1 MPGTSFKSYVVNYDL
16 VVNSTAAEGFAQ
28 VAQMAQRMQKPLK
41 DISNHFKRLQQ
52 SASALKKGGAFEIK
66 PTVDLTTFDKQ
77 AQTLVTKAEK
87 VASQVNAILNGAF
100 TVNPASAKTK
110 GGKGT
115 KSGVTPS
122 KTEKRTLTTA
132 QLQKEADNVKKQ
144 LRDLYGPRGVMR
156 ESAKG
161 YKSLME
167 SIQKDAAKL
176 ANFKSLRTQLSAINE
191 DIKAAGKN
199 GGKITKTITDG
210 VATGIIK
217 GTKKGG
223 KKLVQQPQV
232 TEAFNGVLQN
242 LIAGKAVQIPVSVVA
257 NAKTAE
263 SVNAAM
269 AKMRGQIKPLVIPIT
284 VATNIDAAKAVRE
297 TVSGLQSVI
306 TPSSSGKKPV
316 GKGKGTAASAT
327 TPIAKTA
334 EQKALEKEQRALK
347 SELNKYNFWKGK
359 HDAWKQKVADLKS
372 GAAVGSMSNLTDAQL
387 DKALEKVLYTDKGK
401 KRIKPVPKP
410 VLQSL
415 TPAETAE
422 LNALT
427 LATDPL
433 IQEKARLESRLAAL
447 KKSAAR
453 KALTGKKFD
462 EAKNIQN
469 TLLPQINQKL
479 AEAGEGRRAAL
490 LAKQADYGKQYA
502 AQKKAYDEFQRN
514 SEQYHKQLDREQKAL
529 TKKSVQDKI
538 LKAAN
543 TFAAIPTSKLPE
555 EPRLAEGIRTPEQIA
570 ARQAEISQR
579 LEAIRGTVAPPT
591 SKGKGGARRG
601 GTGARSAG
609 ISIPVTQAIQP
620 LQNLANGRAIGLNT
634 RVISNGQAGFDLN
647 QHLVRL
653 QELALS
659 RPIKIDTRVIPTG
672 TAAFDLN
679 MHIQRL
685 QELAMSRPVRL
696 NTILAPNAVGA
707 KGAAG
712 THLNA
717 VPMEGVVENVV
728 VSKGVKVSGGPVKV
742 EGMMDKVG
750 LAKGAKVSL
759 PDISRQVANLKELS
773 NVWKTLPK
781 TGSRTFTV
789 NLKTPGI
796 ENLAKLKEL
805 IGIVN
810 SMPQSTR
817 RIFTAGIGGS
827 GRGNNGTSTT
837 GIYGGGRRADTR
849 FAGRPRGT
857 MNTFAYQLMGNT
869 SLGARTPV
877 FLDMMK
883 GMGMMTGV
891 GAAMGTLT
899 TAFSNASEYQ
909 NTMVTAKSILE
920 ANYQGSDFNKDFGNM
935 ERIVRDVAKKT
946 KFTAP
951 QAADAARFMAMAGLN
966 IPMINAS
973 IRPIADVAVIGD
985 NDLGEV
991 ADKITNIQT
1000 AFGIQPNK
1008 MRALADALTKTFTS
1022 SNTDMMM
1029 LAESMEYAAPMAHL
1043 AGAQVEDALAMI
1055 GIMGNAGIQGSMA
1068 GTTLRMMYQNVINP
1082 NKKQKKMWES
1092 LGISLKDAQGNP
1104 RQLIEILGD
1113 LRKKVRISREDKD
1126 EEGRFKDEGTPI
1138 ASAVSQL
1145 FRVTA
1150 SAGAGT
1156 LLENLDKV
1164 IALAEANRNAEG
1176 LSQRISEV
1184 KQNDVKGMWAKMT
1197 SAFTDAVVTEF
1208 EQQDSPIKG
1217 YLENITK
1224 YFNSDEFKGLLH
1236 DIFDLVTSM
1245 MDMLGKF
1252 VKIWREIYK
1261 IFGPIIKYTL
1271 MAQFILTQI
1280 GYMLAPLRSI
1290 YMTVARG
1297 AGTISGLAAVS
1308 GVGGSM
1314 TAGGAGVAA
1323 ASAAPFISF
1332 GNRGAQY
1339 NTAAINAARSA
1350 AVQSETALLNSKK
1363 YLAAATALNVAT
1375 TPGIQS
1381 SIERKQMQWWV
1392 ASQYA
1397 GSGPGSHALRSSDN
1411 RSGRWNLAYTN
1422 PQAASELP
1430 NRFKIMSA
1438 REKEIAALQ
1447 EQLRRRG
1454 ANLSAA
1460 EAAVLANTATNIN
1473 AHRELN
1479 RRIADVRH
1487 GVRRVDPAV
1496 LNRAVQMGKI
1506 SRGGAMAMSLSS
1518 GFRTAATWGI
1528 TGMSMAGVM
1537 GGFTKVVGVV
1547 GKGLGL
1553 LANPITLLTAGVI
1566 AAGVSIYNFYKQ
1578 NSQWQEQIRKSGQIF
1593 NQNLQTAWGATT
1605 SISDIFSGIHTIN
1618 VNTASINVDNELK
1631 NAKPISETENFNA
1644 AYEALSGTIKTW
1656 TDGTLGTENTVIKG
1670 VSRGTFDELY
1680 NQYIAPLRGITPN
1693 LPSKE
1698 EFDKYWGDIT
1708 SSTNETLAGAQIV
1721 RAMIGGQAT
1730 SSDQYN
1736 KAMTDL
1742 LQLGSEFANRP
1753 LEERVQLYPDYLK
1766 SLQDV
1771 AEQFNPANKWG
1782 LSSVTPQTFQRDM
1795 QVAPNQY
1802 TEYWATAYNSIQR
1815 FIDESPALK
1824 AVRAIHALNTGV
1836 ELKTEQWWNNI
1847 MDIAG
1852 SIKLTDDSYKDMGE
1866 ITIPMKNGHVQFDKL
1881 KKMLQN
1887 SGVQLAND
1895 VNTYILWLHEIYNQM
1910 RNIEGSQAWLGD
1922 ITEREFLIRAM
1933 GRSSAFDYGRT
1944 IYSPYE
1950 NSIDDF
1956 LRSKGQLQPSIVVPF
1971 MPGAEPT
1978 YKQSLFNWPTNQEQY
1993 KPQSNGPTAMT
2004 TTPTLHFSG
2013 PLIKI
2018 DSIKG
2023 GDGVTAEEL
2032 KEAVAEAVSD
2042 TMGMLIKPTPFMG

>member
-41 DISNHFKRLQQ
+41 DISNHFKHLQQ

-100 TVNPASAKTK
+100 TVNPASAKIK

-161 YKSLME
+161 YKSLIE

-242 LIAGKAVQIPVSVVA
+242 LVAGKAVQIPVSVVA

-316 GKGKGTAASAT
+316 GKGNGTAASAT

-453 KALTGKKFD
+453 KALTGKKFE

-479 AEAGEGRRAAL
+479 AEAGEGRRTAL

-591 SKGKGGARRG
+591 SKGKGGVRRG
-601 GTGARSAG
+601 GTGARPAG

-696 NTILAPNAVGA
+696 NTILTPNAVGA

-712 THLNA
+712 TPLNA

-817 RIFTAGIGGS
+817 RTFTAGIGGG

-899 TAFSNASEYQ
+899 TAFTNASEYQ

-920 ANYQGSDFNKDFGNM
+920 ANYQGSNFNKDFGNM

-1208 EQQDSPIKG
+1208 EKQDSPIKG

-1224 YFNSDEFKGLLH
+1224 YFNSGEFKDLLH
-1236 DIFDLVTSM
+1236 DVFDLVTSM

-1350 AVQSETALLNSKK
+1350 AAQSETALLNSKK

-1578 NSQWQEQIRKSGQIF
+1578 NSQWQEQIKKSGQIF

-1736 KAMTDL
+1736 KALTDL

-1824 AVRAIHALNTGV
+1824 AVRAIHELNTGV

-1852 SIKLTDDSYKDMGE
+1852 SIKLTDDSYNDMGE

-1922 ITEREFLIRAM
+1922 ITEREFLMRAM
-1933 GRSSAFDYGRT
+1933 GRPSVFDYGRT

-1956 LRSKGQLQPSIVVPF
+1956 LRSKGQLPSIVVPF

>member
-1 MPGTSFKSYVVNYDL
+1 MSGTSFKSYVVNYDL

-122 KTEKRTLTTA
+122 KTEKRTFTTA

-242 LIAGKAVQIPVSVVA
+242 LVAGKAVQIPVSVVA

-297 TVSGLQSVI
+297 TVSGLQNVI

-316 GKGKGTAASAT
+316 GKGKGASASAT

-453 KALTGKKFD
+453 KALTGKKFE

-479 AEAGEGRRAAL
+479 AEAGEGRRTAL

-543 TFAAIPTSKLPE
+543 TFATIPTSKLPE

-712 THLNA
+712 TPINA

-817 RIFTAGIGGS
+817 RIFTAGIGGG

-899 TAFSNASEYQ
+899 TAFTNASEYQ

-920 ANYQGSDFNKDFGNM
+920 ANYQGNDFNKDFGNM

-951 QAADAARFMAMAGLN
+951 QAADATRFMAMAGLN

-973 IRPIADVAVIGD
+973 IRPIADVAMIGD

-1184 KQNDVKGMWAKMT
+1184 KQNDVKGMWARMT

-1224 YFNSDEFKGLLH
+1224 YFNSDEFKDLLH

-1290 YMTVARG
+1290 YMTIARG
-1297 AGTISGLAAVS
+1297 AGVVSGLSSA
-1308 GVGGSM
+1308 GVVAGGG
-1314 TAGGAGVAA
+1314 GGAGVVAA
-1323 ASAAPFISF
+1323 SSAAPLLSF
-1332 GNRGAQY
+1332 GHKGPNY
-1339 NTAAINAARSA
+1339 NTAAVNAARA
-1350 AVQSETALLNSKK
+1350 AAAQSDIALMNSKK
-1363 YLAAATALNVAT
+1363 YLAAATAANLAT
-1375 TPGIQS
+1375 TPALER
-1381 SIERKQMQWWV
+1381 SIARKQMQWYV

-1397 GSGPGSHALRSSDN
+1397 GSGPNSRALRSSDN
-1411 RSGRWNLAYTN
+1411 RPGRWNLAYTN

-1438 REKEIAALQ
+1438 REKEVAALQ

-1460 EAAVLANTATNIN
+1460 EAAVLANTASNMN
-1473 AHRELN
+1473 AHRALN
-1479 RRIADVRH
+1479 RQIADARH
-1487 GVRRVDPAV
+1487 SGRKVNSAV

-1506 SRGGAMAMSLSS
+1506 TRGKANMMAFSS
-1518 GFRTAATWGI
+1518 GFRTAASIGV
-1528 TGMSMAGVM
+1528 TGASMAGVM

-1547 GKGLGL
+1547 GKLLGFL
-1553 LANPITLLTAGVI
+1553 CNPLTL
-1566 AAGVSIYNFYKQ
+1566 AAGATIGITAALIGLNIEISNLNKKLREESAAYGEGLKKSIDDALGKNDTLSKLFSNIQTVSVD
-1578 NSQWQEQIRKSGQIF
+1578 
-1593 NQNLQTAWGATT
+1593 TA
-1605 SISDIFSGIHTIN
+1605 TIN
-1618 VNTASINVDNELK
+1618 VNNEVKDTSLPFSKREEVKSINEMLDEYGKPKKNGQGFWVTSLGRSVVDRNTAVSWK
-1631 NAKPISETENFNA
+1631 ENFITPLMGLTPG
-1644 AYEALSGTIKTW
+1644 LSMDSWFDDEIIA
-1656 TDGTLGTENTVIKG
+1656 NVIKADYG
-1670 VSRGTFDELY
+1670 RQALESQKYLDIKSRIEGLY
-1680 NQYIAPLRGITPN
+1680 QEYMN
-1693 LPSKE
+1693 LPLDEQSKQWQSYVE
-1698 EFDKYWGDIT
+1698 KIRKEADYF
-1708 SSTNETLAGAQIV
+1708 NPE
-1721 RAMIGGQAT
+1721 
-1730 SSDQYN
+1730 
-1736 KAMTDL
+1736 
-1742 LQLGSEFANRP
+1742 NRP
-1753 LEERVQLYPDYLK
+1753 YLK
-1766 SLQDV
+1766 SIDKTNALNMRN
-1771 AEQFNPANKWG
+1771 ASPLTTK
-1782 LSSVTPQTFQRDM
+1782 
-1795 QVAPNQY
+1795 
-1802 TEYWATAYNSIQR
+1802 EYWGTAYNSLQQ
-1815 FIDESPALK
+1815 FIENGNLIKSIE
-1824 AVRAIHALNTGV
+1824 AINAIRNNAGLNKNDFLTYIG
-1836 ELKTEQWWNNI
+1836 N
-1847 MDIAG
+1847 IAG
-1852 SIKLTDDSYKDMGE
+1852 SIPITLPGLDKEATLPFNNGRAQLSYLHKLNNDNKLNIPNIDEYGVYLVKGIYQQLLQIQGLKEKLEQYGVTEEDFVKYGLNYHGSASQQMFGE
-1866 ITIPMKNGHVQFDKL
+1866 NIIDRIINSQYPSTPIPLNNPTN
-1881 KKMLQN
+1881 N
-1887 SGVQLAND
+1887 SMSGNSMWYPSNQLAYRPLYQSAQQNAQP
-1895 VNTYILWLHEIYNQM
+1895 I
-1910 RNIEGSQAWLGD
+1910 
-1922 ITEREFLIRAM
+1922 IR
-1933 GRSSAFDYGRT
+1933 FD
-1944 IYSPYE
+1944 
-1950 NSIDDF
+1950 
-1956 LRSKGQLQPSIVVPF
+1956 
-1971 MPGAEPT
+1971 
-1978 YKQSLFNWPTNQEQY
+1978 
-1993 KPQSNGPTAMT
+1993 
-2004 TTPTLHFSG
+2004 G

-2023 GDGVTAEEL
+2023 GDGVTSDEL
-2032 KEAVAEAVSD
+2032 KDAVEKAVTD
-2042 TMGMLIKPTPFMG
+2042 TLNMVSSSRFYY